1 MDSLFEDLEEQVQ
14 FDRDQILS
22 NDTIQSLR
30 DYANAG
36 LQDINY
42 TGYINQINSVISTL
56 NVDQVISDLQIISD
70 AFARLNEVSDKYHD
84 FY

>member
-70 AFARLNEVSDKYHD
+70 AFATLNAVSDKYHD